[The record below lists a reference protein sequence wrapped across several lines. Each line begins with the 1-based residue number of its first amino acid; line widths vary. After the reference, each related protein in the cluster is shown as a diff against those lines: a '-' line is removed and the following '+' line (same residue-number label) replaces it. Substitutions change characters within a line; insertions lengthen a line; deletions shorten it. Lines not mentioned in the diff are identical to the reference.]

1 VIPPGRFDILHAS
14 SGPPSG
20 APVCGD
26 QVEFTADSIVDR
38 VYDQIKAMAVSYQF
52 KPGERLNEG
61 ALSRRLGVSRTPLRE
76 ALNRLNTEGLLN
88 ALPGKGFFCR
98 DLDVQEIFSLYEMR
112 KVMETGAVHLA
123 VARASEADIDALC
136 AFLEQTT
143 PGSGSLSTP
152 ELAELDE
159 AFHLRLLAMSGNA
172 EMQQVLR
179 NINARIR
186 FVRWIDIDLG
196 DKRHGVPTDHHAI
209 AAALKA
215 RDAGQCAALLEKH
228 INRRQEQISAF
239 IKEAYA
245 KIYMS
250 GAKPDAAG

>member
-1 VIPPGRFDILHAS
+1 M
-14 SGPPSG
+14 
-20 APVCGD
+20 
-26 QVEFTADSIVDR
+26 EFTADSIVDR

-61 ALSRRLGVSRTPLRE
+61 ELSRRLGVSRTPLRE
-76 ALNRLNTEGLLN
+76 ALNRLNTEGLLT

-98 DLDVQEIFSLYEMR
+98 DLDVHEIFSLYEMR
-112 KVMETGAVHLA
+112 KVMETGAARLA
-123 VARASEADIDALC
+123 VMRASDEEIDGLLG
-136 AFLEQTT
+136 FLERTT
-143 PGSGSLSTP
+143 PGSAALSTQ

-159 AFHLRLLAMSGNA
+159 EFHLQLMAMSGNA
-172 EMQQVLR
+172 VMQQVLR

-186 FVRWIDIDLG
+186 FVRWIDIDMG
-196 DKRHGVPTDHHAI
+196 DKRHGVPADHHAI

-215 RDAGQCAALLEKH
+215 RDAEQCAVLLEKH

-245 KIYMS
+245 KIYMPVP
-250 GAKPDAAG
+250 GTGAAG